1 MIIDNLAVVPAARS
15 SVTAPASA
23 ASASAAATENK
34 TSLPTTTRPP
44 LLPPPGPSD
53 TFATIPTFGLV
64 WSGLVWSGLVWSGLA
79 WMEGHAYLPA
89 LHSVPFL
96 PFFSPASNPIAPQFC
111 DRNQSYLSLPILL
124 LPKKKT
130 HRRIPSSEPELARVG
145 GPRHLQHDPNGLAW
159 PGPPGSKRNVDT
171 PSTQTRENNA
181 IPQSTEQWHALAQ
194 GLADTNHHQCHGQ
207 NKSSSILVRA
217 EPQAKDVVS
226 ISICTSPPKTGGVM
240 KREKNSVFVN
250 PIRATQPPSYTPFFV
265 CLANATHAPTPIW
278 YIPASILYCPWR
290 PQVRSCISLRRCA
303 SLAVVRVSQQT
314 QKRLTSS
321 KTYHCPR

>member
-15 SVTAPASA
+15 SVTPASA
-23 ASASAAATENK
+23 ASATENK
-34 TSLPTTTRPP
+34 TSLPTTTPPSFP
-44 LLPPPGPSD
+44 LLPPPSPSRALRHIRNHSD
-53 TFATIPTFGLV
+53 IWLGLVWFGLV
-64 WSGLVWSGLVWSGLA
+64 WSGLVWFGMDGRACVSSCPPFGTFLTLLFACFPSYRATILRQKPK
-79 WMEGHAYLPA
+79 L
-89 LHSVPFL
+89 SVSSN
-96 PFFSPASNPIAPQFC
+96 SPPS
-111 DRNQSYLSLPILL
+111 
-124 LPKKKT
+124 KKT
-130 HRRIPSSEPELARVG
+130 HRRIPSSEPELARAG

-181 IPQSTEQWHALAQ
+181 IPQSTEPWHALAQ